1 MGITIFKTLIWGG
14 ISSDNSDRISGQY
27 TSPKENF
34 VHINPLSGLQSLL
47 TLCIYVHNIVANHS
61 VFTQKQEHQN
71 NAKTNKQ
78 TKPRFQSS
86 FGVI

>member
-14 ISSDNSDRISGQY
+14 ISSDNSDRISEQY

-34 VHINPLSGLQSLL
+34 EHINPLSALQILL
-47 TLCIYVHNIVANHS
+47 TLCIYVHNNVANLS

-71 NAKTNKQ
+71 NIKTNKQ
-78 TKPRFQSS
+78 TKTRFQSS